1 MIKWTLEDYKEALK
15 EIDKL
20 EHIAGA
26 AFARWRASQDKEDW
40 DLFVQVTY
48 KLGNLIDEKTEQ
60 EVNSN
65 LVLQYYGEMI
75 NKNLET

>member
-15 EIDKL
+15 EIDRL

-40 DLFVQVTY
+40 DLFVQVTD
-48 KLGNLIDEKTEQ
+48 KLENLIDEKTEQ

-65 LVLQYYGEMI
+65 LVLQYYGEQMW
-75 NKNLET
+75 KSL

>member
-15 EIDKL
+15 EIDRL

-40 DLFVQVTY
+40 DLFVQVTD
-48 KLGNLIDEKTEQ
+48 KLGRLIDEKMEQ
-60 EVNSN
+60 EVNST
-65 LVLQYYGEMI
+65 LVSQYYGEQMW
-75 NKNLET
+75 KSL

>member
-26 AFARWRASQDKEDW
+26 AFARWMASQDKEDW
-40 DLFVQVTY
+40 DLFVQVTD
-48 KLGNLIDEKTEQ
+48 KLGKLIDEKTEQ

-65 LVLQYYGEMI
+65 LVLQYYGEQMW
-75 NKNLET
+75 KSL